1 MTMAVDV
8 FQEFQSDHRRI
19 RDLVLELSKAI
30 GERDLPTA
38 RHLLGQ
44 VNEIAG
50 PHFRFEEESLYPALR
65 PFFSEYV
72 DKLYSDHDGAIATA
86 QWLVALV
93 NQPSIS
99 PTQAI
104 DGRRRALD
112 LLIHVSDCQGLAIIM
127 ERMPQPDLDYIG
139 ERMGA
144 ARAEGKT
151 LLDWAA
157 SIRQRHA

>member
-1 MTMAVDV
+1 MTVSLDI

-19 RDLVLELSKAI
+19 RDLVIELSSAI
-30 GERDLPTA
+30 GQRDLPTA
-38 RHLLGQ
+38 RSLLAQ
-44 VNEIAG
+44 VNKIAG

-72 DKLYSDHDGAIATA
+72 DKLYTDHDGAIVTA
-86 QWLVALV
+86 RWLVDLV
-93 NQPSIS
+93 SQPSIS
-99 PTQAI
+99 PEQAI

-127 ERMPQPDLDYIG
+127 ERMPQSDLDYIG
-139 ERMGA
+139 ERMVA

-157 SIRQRHA
+157 SVRERSA